1 MDRLKEECGVVAAYQ
16 LGNGPRRNVA
26 PLVVRGLLELQN
38 RGQLSAGITSF
49 NPSRDRIL
57 QTHKDLGTVHE
68 VFFLNNARKGN
79 RLMEEYAGFAAIGH
93 NRYATSGSLD
103 SSHAQPFER
112 VHGRMWKWFAIAF
125 NGNLANYEELA
136 EELVSKG
143 YHITYHTDT
152 EVMMHS
158 INRELRGDDMPDFV
172 KLFHDVCSY
181 FDGSYNMTYINACG
195 QLAVIRDPLG
205 LKPLCYGVVDDTL
218 IAASESVVLT
228 NMGVEK
234 FHDLQPGEMI
244 IAENGEYRVERFM
257 ESPRKAHCFF
267 EWVYFSNLA
276 STLEGRSVYKVRDAI
291 GRELAAM
298 EPLENTEDSIVM
310 SVPETANTAAS
321 SFAFHRGLPY
331 VSGLLR
337 NRYVGR
343 TFIEGTDRKARVR
356 LKFTPLR
363 EVIEGKKVFLVDDTL
378 VRGTTLK
385 TVIEELREQG
395 RVTEVHVRIGN
406 PPVLGPC
413 FYGID
418 MPTVNELFAPSFMRN
433 LGNGEVD
440 PDQSVLDKMAES
452 LGADSLVFLKM
463 EGLIRSVGLPKEDL
477 CVACINSEYPT
488 SVGKERYQQALL
500 DSQVVPAAD

>member
-1 MDRLKEECGVVAAYQ
+1 MDELKEECGVVAVYQ
-16 LGNGPRRNVA
+16 LGKGERKNLA
-26 PLVVRGLLELQN
+26 PIAVRGLLELQN
-38 RGQLSAGITSF
+38 RGQLSAGITSY
-49 NPSRDRIL
+49 NPDRDRIL

-68 VFFLNNARKGN
+68 VFYLNNSRKGH
-79 RLMEEYAGFAAIGH
+79 RLMEEYAGSAVIGH

-112 VHGRMWKWFAIAF
+112 VHGRMWKWFAIGF
-125 NGNLANYEELA
+125 NGNLANYDELA

-152 EVMMHS
+152 EIMMHQ
-158 INRELRGDDMPDFV
+158 INRSLRGDDPPDF
-172 KLFHDVCSY
+172 KDLFQEVCSN
-181 FDGSYNMTYINACG
+181 FDGSYNITFINAKG
-195 QLAVIRDPLG
+195 QLVVLRDPLG
-205 LKPLCYGVVDDTL
+205 LKPLCYGVAEDTL
-218 IAASESVVLT
+218 IVASESVVLS
-228 NMGVEK
+228 NMGVEDFK
-234 FHDLQPGEMI
+234 DVQPGEMI
-244 IAENGEYRVERFM
+244 IAENGEFRVERFM

-276 STLEGRSVYKVRDAI
+276 SSLEGRSVYKVRHEI
-291 GRELAAM
+291 GKWLAEA
-298 EPLENTEDSIVM
+298 EKLPNEEDHIVM

-321 SFAFHRGLPY
+321 SFAFHRRLPY
-331 VSGLLR
+331 ISGLLR

-356 LKFTPLR
+356 MKFTPLR

-395 RVTEVHVRIGN
+395 KVKEVHIRIGN

-418 MPTVNELFAPSFMRN
+418 MPTVNELFAPHYMQN
-433 LGNGEVD
+433 ANGKID
-440 PDQSVLDKMAES
+440 PDPAILKAMAKD
-452 LGADSLVFLKM
+452 LGADSLVFLPLDK
-463 EGLIRSVGLPKEDL
+463 LIESVGLPKENL
-477 CVACINSEYPT
+477 CLACMDAKYPT
-488 SVGKERYQQALL
+488 RTGRERFQEALEEAR
-500 DSQVVPAAD
+500 SIWAAD